1 MANNV
6 VCTGKGRLLLD
17 YGVSGA
23 LCYQA
28 RTSFCKN
35 QKPLNILSGKE
46 HNKKHSG
53 RQELFSIN
61 TALSHKYN
69 PICNL
74 KFSSSHSLK
83 SKKKQMEFI
92 LIIFFLL
99 NPALSRMLSFPIC
112 NQYNNFYTD
121 ALFYILGFLY
131 EVFEIQCVFDTYRT
145 SLFGLVTVS
154 VLSRHNVAHG
164 YQIGWGRCRGWQRGV
179 FYPQSLIPQFSKDSL
194 SLPLKQRVL

>member
-92 LIIFFLL
+92 LIIFFYLTQHYPECYPFQYVISIIIFILMPYFTFWAFCMRSLKSSVYLTLTVLL
-99 NPALSRMLSFPIC
+99 CL
-112 NQYNNFYTD
+112 D
-121 ALFYILGFLY
+121 
-131 EVFEIQCVFDTYRT
+131 
-145 SLFGLVTVS
+145 
-154 VLSRHNVAHG
+154 
-164 YQIGWGRCRGWQRGV
+164 
-179 FYPQSLIPQFSKDSL
+179 
-194 SLPLKQRVL
+194 